1 MSPIPKQIEI
11 VPDHMYSIERL
22 CLMFDR
28 SSVDHFRRQNFRK
41 MDDPDDGRVPMVK
54 FAGAW
59 MVLGSWLIEG
69 ALKNESLSDM
79 ADKG

>member
-1 MSPIPKQIEI
+1 MSPLPKQIVIRPEE
-11 VPDHMYSIERL
+11 MYSIERL
-22 CLMFDR
+22 CGMFER
-28 SSVDHFRRQNFRK
+28 TSVDHFRRQNFRK

-59 MVLGSWLIEG
+59 MVLGSWLIDG
-69 ALKNESLSDM
+69 ICKNESLSDM